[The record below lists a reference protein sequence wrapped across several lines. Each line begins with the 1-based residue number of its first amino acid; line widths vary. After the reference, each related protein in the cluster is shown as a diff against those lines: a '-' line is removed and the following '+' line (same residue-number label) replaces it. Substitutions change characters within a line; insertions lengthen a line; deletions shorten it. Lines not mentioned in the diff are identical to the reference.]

1 MHPSTSHYLLK
12 DSLGHLATQFSKAAL
27 KRINQDLQASG
38 HPITSE
44 QWTALVHIWN
54 QGGLTQQE
62 LGERLLKDKTNIA
75 RLLASLERQGYIRRA
90 PGKTDRREKTL
101 RLTELG
107 LAAMPDI
114 AALVQHMLNE
124 ACAGIDE
131 HELALCRRV
140 LTRARQNLL
149 PL

>member
-62 LGERLLKDKTNIA
+62 LGERLSRT
-75 RLLASLERQGYIRRA
+75 RQIS
-90 PGKTDRREKTL
+90 PGCSQ
-101 RLTELG
+101 
-107 LAAMPDI
+107 P
-114 AALVQHMLNE
+114 
-124 ACAGIDE
+124 
-131 HELALCRRV
+131 
-140 LTRARQNLL
+140 
-149 PL
+149 